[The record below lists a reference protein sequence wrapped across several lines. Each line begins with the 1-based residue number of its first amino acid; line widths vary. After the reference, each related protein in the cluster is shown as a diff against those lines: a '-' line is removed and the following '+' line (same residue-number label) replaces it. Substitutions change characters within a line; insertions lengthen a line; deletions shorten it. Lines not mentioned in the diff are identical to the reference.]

1 MVRVRFA
8 PSPTGPIHIGG
19 VRTALYNY
27 LYKLKKKGALI
38 LRIEDTDDSRRVD
51 GAENYIYDVLGYYKI
66 KADEGPREGGGYGPY
81 RQSERKE
88 IYNKY
93 INLLINKGLAYYCY
107 TSKEE
112 LLKARANKNFS
123 YNASTR
129 LMFKNSLS
137 LKKEESLSH
146 MKKNKYVV
154 RLKVESN
161 TELNMT
167 DLLRGSIKVNSN
179 NLDDKILMKEDGLP
193 TYHFAN
199 VVDDYLMKITTIIR
213 GEEWLPSLPIHKLIY
228 DAFGWK
234 MPDTLHLPLILNPS
248 GSGKLSKRDA
258 LKNNYSIFPI
268 KWQELD
274 GLREKGLLAGV
285 QLGYISQLGSSF
297 NNDDIELDVNKMSKK
312 FSFSALQKGG
322 ARFDFEKAK
331 SINQKALSKID
342 SSFLISE
349 HPKVFKKLKDRLGD
363 KALKVVD
370 LIKTRV
376 SLLTDLQKELTPFV
390 LDPVEF
396 DMAAV
401 KKVFNS
407 INVEDLNIIEENIK
421 LNETHAIKE
430 NIYRESKEK
439 NVNFGKLMQFLRISL
454 VGSLS
459 GADVF
464 FIIEMI
470 GKNVTLQRFNSL
482 LNKTKKQ

>member
-27 LYKLKKKGALI
+27 LYRLKKNGAFV

-51 GAENYIYDVLGYYKI
+51 GAEKYIYDVLDYYKI
-66 KADEGPREGGGYGPY
+66 KVDEGPREGGDYGPY

-93 INLLINKGLAYYCY
+93 ITFLVDKGLAYYCY
-107 TSKEE
+107 DSKEE
-112 LLKARANKNFS
+112 LLKAREKKSFS

-137 LKKEESLSH
+137 IKKEESLSL

-154 RLKVESN
+154 RLLVKPNVELS
-161 TELNMT
+161 MV
-167 DLLRGSIKVNSN
+167 DLLRGDIKVNSN

-199 VVDDYLMKITTIIR
+199 VIDDYLMKITTIIR

-234 MPDTLHLPLILNPS
+234 MPDTVHLPLILNPS

-268 KWQELD
+268 KWEKLD
-274 GLREKGLLAGV
+274 GLREKGLLANV
-285 QLGYISQLGSSF
+285 QLAYVSQLGSSF
-297 NNDDIELDVNKMSKK
+297 NNDEIELDVNKMSKK
-312 FSFSALQKGG
+312 FSLSTLQKGG
-322 ARFDFEKAK
+322 ARFDFEKAQ
-331 SINQKALSKID
+331 SINKKALSKID
-342 SSFLISE
+342 SSLLISE
-349 HPKVFKKLKDRLGD
+349 HPKIFEILKNNLGD
-363 KALKVVD
+363 KGLAVVD
-370 LIKTRV
+370 LSKTRV
-376 SLLTDLQKELTPFV
+376 SLLTDFQKELDPFV
-390 LDPVEF
+390 KDPIEF
-396 DMAAV
+396 DMSAV
-401 KKVFNS
+401 EKVLSS
-407 INVEDLNIIEENIK
+407 INIEHLSIVGESIRVRD
-421 LNETHAIKE
+421 THHIKE

-454 VGSLS
+454 VGGLN
-459 GADVF
+459 GPDVF
-464 FIIEMI
+464 FIIEII
-470 GKNVTLQRFNSL
+470 GKNVTLRRFNSL
-482 LNKTKKQ
+482 LNKIKK

>member
-27 LYKLKKKGALI
+27 LYKLKKKGAFI

-51 GAENYIYDVLGYYKI
+51 GAENYIYDVLAYYRI

-112 LLKARANKNFS
+112 LLKARANKGFS
-123 YNASTR
+123 YNAGTR

-137 LKKEESLSH
+137 LKKEESLLL

-167 DLLRGSIKVNSN
+167 DLLRGGITVNSN

-234 MPDTLHLPLILNPS
+234 MPDTVHLPLILNPS

-268 KWQELD
+268 KWQKLD

-285 QLGYISQLGSSF
+285 QLAYISQLGSSF
-297 NNDDIELDVNKMSKK
+297 NNDNIELDVNKMSKK
-312 FSFSALQKGG
+312 FSLSTLQKGG
-322 ARFDFEKAK
+322 ARFDFEKAR
-331 SINQKALSKID
+331 SINQKTLSKID
-342 SSFLISE
+342 SSLLISE
-349 HPKVFKKLKDRLGD
+349 HPKVFKKLKDKLGD
-363 KALKVVD
+363 KALNVVD

-376 SLLTDLQKELTPFV
+376 SLLTDFEKELTPFV

-401 KKVFNS
+401 KKVLNF
-407 INVEDLNIIEENIK
+407 IDVEDLTIIEENIK
-421 LNETHAIKE
+421 LNEAHAIKE
-430 NIYRESKEK
+430 NIYRESKDK

-454 VGSLS
+454 VGNLS
-459 GADVF
+459 GADIF
-464 FIIEMI
+464 FIIEII

-482 LNKTKKQ
+482 FNKTKK

>member
-27 LYKLKKKGALI
+27 LYKLKKKGAFI

>member
-27 LYKLKKKGALI
+27 LYKLKKKGAFI

-285 QLGYISQLGSSF
+285 QLAYISQLGSSF

-421 LNETHAIKE
+421 LNEAHAIKE

>member
-27 LYKLKKKGALI
+27 LYKLKKKGAFI

-66 KADEGPREGGGYGPY
+66 KVDEGPREGGGYGPY

-112 LLKARANKNFS
+112 LLKSRANKGFS

-129 LMFKNSLS
+129 LTFKNSLS
-137 LKKEESLSH
+137 LKKEESLSL

-161 TELNMT
+161 AELNMT
-167 DLLRGSIKVNSN
+167 DLLRGSITVNSN

-234 MPDTLHLPLILNPS
+234 MPDTVHLPLILNPS
-248 GSGKLSKRDA
+248 GRGKLSKRDA

-268 KWQELD
+268 KWEKLD

-285 QLGYISQLGSSF
+285 QLAYISQLGSSF
-297 NNDDIELDVNKMSKK
+297 NNDDIELDVNEMYKK
-312 FSFSALQKGG
+312 FSMSSLQKGG

-342 SSFLISE
+342 SSLLISE
-349 HPKVFKKLKDRLGD
+349 YPKVFKQLKDRLGD
-363 KALKVVD
+363 KALRVVD

-390 LDPVEF
+390 RDPLDF
-396 DMAAV
+396 DMVAV
-401 KKVFNS
+401 KKVLNS
-407 INVEDLNIIEENIK
+407 IDVKDLNIIEENIK
-421 LNETHAIKE
+421 LYEAHAIKE
-430 NIYRESKEK
+430 NIYRESKDK
-439 NVNFGKLMQFLRISL
+439 NVDFGKLMQFLRISL
-454 VGSLS
+454 VGNLS

-464 FIIEMI
+464 FIIEII
-470 GKNVTLQRFNSL
+470 GKNVTLKRFNSL
-482 LNKTKKQ
+482 LNKTKK

>member
-27 LYKLKKKGALI
+27 LYKLKKKGAFI

-66 KADEGPREGGGYGPY
+66 KVDEGPREGGGYGPY

-112 LLKARANKNFS
+112 LLKSRANKGFS

-129 LMFKNSLS
+129 LTFKNSLS
-137 LKKEESLSH
+137 LKKEESLSL

-161 TELNMT
+161 AELNMT
-167 DLLRGSIKVNSN
+167 DLLRGSITVNSN

-234 MPDTLHLPLILNPS
+234 MPDTVHLPLILNPS

-268 KWQELD
+268 KWEKLD

-285 QLGYISQLGSSF
+285 QLAYISQLGSSF
-297 NNDDIELDVNKMSKK
+297 NNDDIELDVNEMYKK
-312 FSFSALQKGG
+312 FSMSSLQKGG

-342 SSFLISE
+342 SSLLISE
-349 HPKVFKKLKDRLGD
+349 YPKVFKQLKDRLGD
-363 KALKVVD
+363 KALRVVD

-390 LDPVEF
+390 RDPLDF
-396 DMAAV
+396 DMVAV
-401 KKVFNS
+401 KKVLNS
-407 INVEDLNIIEENIK
+407 IDVKDLNIIEENIK
-421 LNETHAIKE
+421 LYEAHALKE
-430 NIYRESKEK
+430 NIYRESKDK
-439 NVNFGKLMQFLRISL
+439 NVDFGKLMQFLRISL
-454 VGSLS
+454 VGNLS

-470 GKNVTLQRFNSL
+470 GKNVTLKRFNSL
-482 LNKTKKQ
+482 LNKTKK

>member
-27 LYKLKKKGALI
+27 LYKLKKKGAFI

-342 SSFLISE
+342 SSLLISE